1 MAFTAMRWIGKR
13 AHPLL
18 SVNYFSAWCTLVSAV
33 SMAVLPSVDFL
44 LPADLKEWSYLIFLG
59 ICGFAMQLLLSAG
72 LQAEKSSRA
81 TNMVYTQML
90 FALLFDKVVFGT
102 NPTLLSLLGS
112 TLILASAIY
121 VAVQRANWKQRQE
134 AEKARQEAASGNGV
148 VIEMERRGGNGV
160 LRDEERGLVAGIDE
174 DDIDERLEQDLQRD
188 GIKAITRQHT
198 M

>member
-1 MAFTAMRWIGKR
+1 
-13 AHPLL
+13 
-18 SVNYFSAWCTLVSAV
+18 
-33 SMAVLPSVDFL
+33 MAVLPSVDFL

>member
-1 MAFTAMRWIGKR
+1 
-13 AHPLL
+13 
-18 SVNYFSAWCTLVSAV
+18 
-33 SMAVLPSVDFL
+33 
-44 LPADLKEWSYLIFLG
+44 
-59 ICGFAMQLLLSAG
+59 MQLLLSAG